1 MIKQQYITAL
11 IKLSSKLTC
20 LMLVAFTFFSC
31 NQTKEAKEISPLKI
45 WFNQPTEKWNE
56 GLPIGNGSLG
66 AMIYGN
72 PENEII
78 CLNEETIWTGGKD
91 YNRDKK
97 DAGKYIDTIQKLL
110 FDGDYM
116 DAEAMVQD
124 KILTERLPAGKSTYQ
139 MLANLFI
146 ETPNLDSLSNYKREL
161 DIKTSLV
168 TTSFNNEGVHF
179 KRDYFSSF
187 PDKVMVYKYSAD
199 KKGEIN
205 LSAWVKR
212 NKQTEISVSDN
223 KIEFFE
229 HVGNGHGVK
238 FHAIIHFET
247 KGGFSEIKKGK
258 VVISNADEVIIKVI
272 AASDYRGSNPETNCN
287 EMYKNVVSTS
297 YKKLFERHTQ
307 DYQSLFNRLAFKIS
321 DDTGEALPTD
331 ERLKQVKEGAVDN
344 YLTQL
349 QYQFGRYLLISSSRP
364 GTLPANLQGIW
375 ANGFTPPWNSDY
387 HININVQMNYWM
399 AEMTNLAECHEPF
412 LEFIGNLREMGR
424 ITAKKTYN
432 ARGFVAHHTSDV
444 WHSTAAFGKARY
456 GMWPMG
462 AAWCAQHLFTHY
474 EYTEDKTYLEKEAY
488 PIMKEAAL
496 FFVDFMVEDPKTG
509 LLVTGP
515 SISPENNFLTKEG
528 EKATLNISPTMDR
541 AIVLELFN
549 NCIASAEILNMDK
562 AFSDLL
568 KSKIKQ
574 MPPLKIGKDGRLL
587 EWVDELEEAM
597 PGHRHISHLYALHPS
612 NQISKLK
619 TPELFEAAKK
629 TIAGRLSKG
638 GGHTGWSRAWIINF
652 YARLL
657 EGNKAYENILALQ
670 RKSTLPNLLDV
681 HPPFQID
688 GNFGVV
694 SGITEMLMQSH
705 TGEIHILPA
714 LPAAWASGSIQGIMA
729 RKGFEIDITWE
740 LGQLKSLEITSKLGN
755 TLNLRYYDKEIEV
768 DTQKDDVFSFNGELK
783 QI

>member
-1 MIKQQYITAL
+1 MKFIISTL
-11 IKLSSKLTC
+11 L
-20 LMLVAFTFFSC
+20 LVGFYSC
-31 NQTKEAKEISPLKI
+31 AQTPAPKEQTPLKI
-45 WFNQPTEKWNE
+45 WFNQPTTKWNE
-56 GLPIGNGSLG
+56 GLPIGNGNLG
-66 AMIYGN
+66 AMIYGTPN
-72 PENEII
+72 KEII

-110 FDGDYM
+110 FSGAYM
-116 DAEAMVQD
+116 DAEAVVQD
-124 KILTERLPAGKSTYQ
+124 KILADRLSDGKSTYQ

-146 ETPNLDSLSNYKREL
+146 ETPNLDSVSQYKRVL
-161 DIKTSLV
+161 NL
-168 TTSFNNEGVHF
+168 NNSVASTRFVNNGVGF

-205 LSAWVKR
+205 MSAWVKR
-212 NKQTEISVSDN
+212 NEQTKISVSEN
-223 KIEFFE
+223 QIIFSE
-229 HVGNGHGVK
+229 HVGDGHGVK
-238 FHAIIHFET
+238 FHAIVHFET
-247 KGGFSEIKKGK
+247 EGGTAEVKDGK
-258 VVISNADEVIIKVI
+258 LVISNADSVIIKVI
-272 AASDYRGSNPETNCN
+272 ASSNYRGSNPVTDC
-287 EMYKNVVSTS
+287 KNIWKGVASSSFKT
-297 YKKLFERHTQ
+297 LLERHTS
-307 DYQSLFNRLAFKIS
+307 DYQSLFNRLDFKIS
-321 DDTGEALPTD
+321 NDTGDALPTD
-331 ERLKQVKEGAVDN
+331 ERLKKVKQGAEDN

-375 ANGFTPPWNSDY
+375 ADGFTPPWNSDY
-387 HININVQMNYWM
+387 HININIQMNYWM

-412 LEFIGNLREMGR
+412 LEFVGNLREMGR
-424 ITAKKTYN
+424 LTAQKVYG

-474 EYTEDKTYLEKEAY
+474 EYTEDIDYLKNHAY

-528 EKATLNISPTMDR
+528 EKATLNMSPTMDR
-541 AIVLELFN
+541 AIVFELFK
-549 NCIASAEILNMDK
+549 NCIASAEILNSDK
-562 AFSDLL
+562 EFSDLL
-568 KSKIKQ
+568 KSKIQQ
-574 MPPLKIGKDGRLL
+574 MPPLKIGSDGRLL
-587 EWVDELEEAM
+587 EWVGELKEAQ

-612 NQISKLK
+612 NQISKSK

-629 TIAGRLSKG
+629 TIEGRLSKG

-657 EGNKAYENILALQ
+657 EGEKAHENILALQ

-705 TGEIHILPA
+705 IDEVHILPA
-714 LPAAWASGSIQGIMA
+714 LPEAWASGSIQGIVA
-729 RKGFEIDITWE
+729 KKGFEIDMTWE
-740 LGQLKSLEITSKLGN
+740 AGKLKNLVIKSKLGN
-755 TLNLRYYDKEIEV
+755 TLKLRYKDEVKEIETKKGQV
-768 DTQKDDVFSFNGELK
+768 LSFNSELK